1 MGGGVCEW
9 ILFGKNLRSFLAE
22 AFRDIISNRPIP
34 ICSVILYYCGPDVK
48 VSHHDF
54 TYYGQHI
61 GRDISLDAEG
71 KRRINI
77 VIFLYLPNYI
87 EEKILES
94 QGKPRRS
101 DGGNVYLTG

>member
-1 MGGGVCEW
+1 VGGGVMVVTCEW
-9 ILFGKNLRSFLAE
+9 MLFGKNLRSFLAE

-77 VIFLYLPNYI
+77 VIFLYLIISKKKSWKVRENREEAMVAMYI
-87 EEKILES
+87 
-94 QGKPRRS
+94 
-101 DGGNVYLTG
+101 